1 VSKRGLPTGLQ
12 MRHDA
17 HYVEELSQHRPQQ
30 VGRMIPLDK
39 LDPNP
44 EQPRVDFGDLS
55 ELTASIAEKGVLE
68 PLLVKPNRI
77 TGRWMIIA
85 GERRFRSAQR
95 AGLKEVPCVEMEVD
109 EGTIAEIALIENMQ
123 RKDLTVW
130 EEADGLLALT
140 ERFGYTHDDVAR
152 KVGKSRTTVTEAMA
166 IARIPNEVRE
176 ICREGDI
183 NAKSSL
189 LQIVRQPDDETMLS
203 LAKQIAS
210 KGLNRNDAREA
221 RRQEMGPRVVPE
233 SKPYTFKYASP
244 DKDFNL
250 EIKFKASTVPDGDVA
265 LILRAVADEI
275 DSQE

>member
-1 VSKRGLPTGLQ
+1 
-12 MRHDA
+12 
-17 HYVEELSQHRPQQ
+17 
-30 VGRMIPLDK
+30 
-39 LDPNP
+39 
-44 EQPRVDFGDLS
+44 
-55 ELTASIAEKGVLE
+55 
-68 PLLVKPNRI
+68 
-77 TGRWMIIA
+77 
-85 GERRFRSAQR
+85 
-95 AGLKEVPCVEMEVD
+95 
-109 EGTIAEIALIENMQ
+109 
-123 RKDLTVW
+123 
-130 EEADGLLALT
+130 
-140 ERFGYTHDDVAR
+140 
-152 KVGKSRTTVTEAMA
+152 MA

-221 RRQEMGPRVVPE
+221 RRQEMGPRVVPD

-250 EIKFKASTVPDGDVA
+250 EIKFKVSAVPDADVA

-275 DSQE
+275 DSNE